1 MEDSYMTDTSAT
13 ANSVAGTDATSID
26 DYDFDN
32 AVVVVVD
39 EEQPGDLLP
48 SVEEYKASMMM
59 KSTSM
64 SSSSSTN
71 NKGGVVESSLEMRE
85 FHTKPNHTNATSIG
99 NGGDDEQGAVGHH
112 DQLPSVEEYK
122 ASSPAV
128 ASSSKDKCQRRF
140 FVATLIFVF
149 LMACFLLP
157 LIIIRS
163 KNKNNQDTQ
172 LSNRAS
178 RSDEVMAYL
187 EMVGV
192 SSMDLMT
199 TKGTPQHEAAVWIA
213 DFDKF
218 YMDLPVMEVPTQVPT
233 DFGHNLFVERYVLA
247 VMYYSL
253 GGPTWSY
260 KMNFLKPIPACSWY
274 QDFRTDIPDQII
286 RLGVNSCHPGGS
298 YENLVKKIGLR
309 TFW

>member
-1 MEDSYMTDTSAT
+1 MEDNYMTDTPTT

-32 AVVVVVD
+32 AVVVD

-59 KSTSM
+59 NSTSM
-64 SSSSSTN
+64 SSSTN
-71 NKGGVVESSLEMRE
+71 NKGGVESSLEMRE
-85 FHTKPNHTNATSIG
+85 FHTKPNHTNAID
-99 NGGDDEQGAVGHH
+99 NGGDDEEGAGHH

-122 ASSPAV
+122 ASSPAL
-128 ASSSKDKCQRRF
+128 ASSKEKCQRRF
-140 FVATLIFVF
+140 LVATLIFVF

-157 LIIIRS
+157 LIIISS
-163 KNKNNQDTQ
+163 KNKNNQDMQ
-172 LSNRAS
+172 LSKRAS
-178 RSDEVMAYL
+178 RSEEVMAYL

-233 DFGHNLFVERYVLA
+233 DVGHNLFVERYVLA

-260 KMNFLKPIPACSWY
+260 KMNFLKPIPTCSWY

-286 RLGVNSCHPGGS
+286 RLGVNSCHTGGS
-298 YENLVKKIGLR
+298 YENLVKQIGLR